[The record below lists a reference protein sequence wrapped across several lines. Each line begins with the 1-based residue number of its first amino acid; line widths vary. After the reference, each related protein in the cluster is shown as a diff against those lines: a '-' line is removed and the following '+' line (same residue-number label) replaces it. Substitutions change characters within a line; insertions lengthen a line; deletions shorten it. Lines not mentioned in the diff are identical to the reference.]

1 MKILVSKLKPN
12 PFRRIDSYPV
22 DKEKVEALKASI
34 EETTFW
40 DNILARPAKGGYE
53 IAYGHHRLEALKELK
68 IKEIDIPIRDIDDAM
83 MIRIMANENRD
94 TYKANLSVMIETI
107 KVARDFLRKKIA
119 NGWNKD
125 DKSITIAFQT
135 RDIFERA
142 KSQGV
147 GRDTIKNFLGGNWK
161 EWEIQEALAQLD
173 VDKEKI
179 EPKALDQFES
189 LSTARE
195 ARQVFQE
202 FKIPKSKQTALAKEM
217 VKKEIPVKH
226 MRVEVANVAWREGY
240 TKPSKV
246 KEKES
251 RVLPSID
258 EFITTTMG
266 QIGQT
271 ISGLEKLQG
280 NLKNVN
286 SALTLMMFN
295 TTMKGLKRAT
305 DAIMEE
311 LETLKTNKG
320 GSDGKVANL
329 PENRKRIANTGD
341 TQSSRTNLFDKGDLY
356 ESGN

>member
-1 MKILVSKLKPN
+1 MKVEVSKLKPN
-12 PFRRIDSYPV
+12 PYRRIDEYQI
-22 DKEKVEALKASI
+22 DKEKVAELKMSI
-34 EETTFW
+34 SDTSFW
-40 DNILARPAKGGYE
+40 DNLLARKHGNE
-53 IAYGHHRLEALKELK
+53 FQIAYGHHRLEALKELK
-68 IKEIDIPIRDIDDAM
+68 IKEIDIPVRDIDDGM
-83 MIRIMANENRD
+83 MIKIMANENRD
-94 TYKANLSVMIETI
+94 TYKANRSVMIETI

-202 FKIPKSKQTALAKEM
+202 FKIPKSKQAALAKEM
-217 VKKEIPVKH
+217 VKKEIPVKQ

-240 TKPSKV
+240 TKPPKI
-246 KEKES
+246 KEREA

-258 EFITTTMG
+258 EFMSTTMG

-271 ISGLEKLQG
+271 ISRLEKLRG
-280 NLKNVN
+280 NLKNVK
-286 SALTLMMFN
+286 SKLTLMMFN
-295 TTMKGLKRAT
+295 TTMKSLKRQT
-305 DAIMEE
+305 DAIVEE

-320 GSDGKVANL
+320 ESDGKTTNL
-329 PENRKRIANTGD
+329 PADRKRI
-341 TQSSRTNLFDKGDLY
+341 S
-356 ESGN
+356 